1 MKTTILALTTLCAFG
16 AFSKTEARTKRA
28 ASHTVASSSSTLH
41 HSDPRPQTGH
51 IDGQLYG
58 RATQKRMSKRTR
70 NALIIAGCVIGAVI
84 VGALVFWAIIGL
96 GAVVLFTRVVI
107 CR

>member
-1 MKTTILALTTLCAFG
+1 MKTIILALSALCPLG
-16 AFSKTEARTKRA
+16 AFSSTEARTKRA
-28 ASHTVASSSSTLH
+28 ASHTVSYTTSTIYH
-41 HSDPRPQTGH
+41 NDTRPQTGQ

-70 NALIIAGCVIGAVI
+70 NALIVAGCVIGAVI
-84 VGALVFWAIIGL
+84 VAALVFWAVVGFYFTA
-96 GAVVLFTRVVI
+96 AVIATV